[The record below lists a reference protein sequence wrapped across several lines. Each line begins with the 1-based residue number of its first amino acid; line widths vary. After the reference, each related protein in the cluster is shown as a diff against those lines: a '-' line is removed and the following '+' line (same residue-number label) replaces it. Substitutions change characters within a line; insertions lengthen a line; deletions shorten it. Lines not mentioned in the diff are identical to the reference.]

1 MGTAGSDRFIC
12 EPTMGSIA
20 HGGRRANQACFRNTL
35 VAPRRNDQEKRP
47 PVARM
52 KMPGQA
58 ADSTISMSWS
68 RLTACRY
75 DDQIWRISVAR
86 RPGICA
92 LTRAAIRTSDHICR
106 PAHIR
111 PLPVNSNF
119 LIRAAIVE
127 DEWASDC

>member
-1 MGTAGSDRFIC
+1 
-12 EPTMGSIA
+12 
-20 HGGRRANQACFRNTL
+20 
-35 VAPRRNDQEKRP
+35 
-47 PVARM
+47 
-52 KMPGQA
+52 MPGQA
-58 ADSTISMSWS
+58 ADPTIGMSWS
-68 RLTACRY
+68 HRTACRY
-75 DDQIWRISVAR
+75 DDRIRRISVAR